1 MRSRHIG
8 YLIATR
14 LSVNI
19 VSGSYAAGFS
29 NTLKEEPLGMG
40 EGINQIMYK
49 QSAVQENIARFFGK
63 CCSPH
68 AFYHH
73 CGRFRGFPIST

>member
-40 EGINQIMYK
+40 EGINQITYK
-49 QSAVQENIARFFGK
+49 QSAVQENIARFLEN
-63 CCSPH
+63 
-68 AFYHH
+68 AVHH
-73 CGRFRGFPIST
+73 MLFIITVEGLEVFQ

>member
-1 MRSRHIG
+1 MRSIHIG
-8 YLIATR
+8 YLIAAR

-19 VSGSYAAGFS
+19 VSGSYAVSSS

-40 EGINQIMYK
+40 EGIKQIMCN
-49 QSAVQENIARFFGK
+49 QGAVEEHTAHFWGK

-68 AFYHH
+68 AFYQHH
-73 CGRFRGFPIST
+73 GRLRGFPISN

>member
-1 MRSRHIG
+1 MACS
-8 YLIATR
+8 L
-14 LSVNI
+14 
-19 VSGSYAAGFS
+19 

-40 EGINQIMYK
+40 EAINKTMYK
-49 QSAVQENIARFFGK
+49 QSAVQENVAHFFEK

-73 CGRFRGFPIST
+73 CRRFRGFPI